1 MPGVDG
7 SGEVGEC
14 GAVVL
19 WCCGAVGECGSCGVR
34 SSLLEIRDCEA
45 RRVSFKMRQ
54 ISAVCLEVSHQA
66 TIHARMTR
74 ASAVGRKDAVCRRGC
89 GYCGGVGKCGR
100 CGLRNSVFECGWHEP
115 RGVSLDMI

>member
-1 MPGVDG
+1 MDPVRWV
-7 SGEVGEC
+7 S
-14 GAVVL
+14 VVL
-19 WCCGAVGECGSCGVR
+19 WCCGAVGECGSCGFS
-34 SSLLEIRDCEA
+34 SSLLEIGDCEA

-54 ISAVCLEVSHQA
+54 ILAVCLEVSHEA

-89 GYCGGVGKCGR
+89 GYSGGVGKCGR

-115 RGVSLDMI
+115 RSVSLDML